1 MTTAVSVAA
10 AGMTVRRAAFDQTLD
25 LYWLPLGAG
34 GRSVRLN
41 GRVFEAIEAFRDRR
55 PQCELYHA
63 GLEVHSD
70 GARFVVEFAP
80 VPKEEGGDRG
90 VVVKGAVGS
99 RVLGLFR
106 LFNYELRCWRD
117 GVIPDIGESVGGP
130 LRLSDDPAT
139 VRRLLKLTPSVP
151 PLVWGRD
158 ELDNG
163 EMWTSN
169 SAISWLL
176 VRSGLAT
183 ESVVLPLGG
192 RAPGW
197 QAGIIAARREQGQA
211 YRWAA
216 SSI

>member
-80 VPKEEGGDRG
+80 VPKEEGGVETAASSSKARSAVAFLDSSG
-90 VVVKGAVGS
+90 CSTMSCAAGATALSPTSAS
-99 RVLGLFR
+99 RSAA
-106 LFNYELRCWRD
+106 RC
-117 GVIPDIGESVGGP
+117 
-130 LRLSDDPAT
+130 
-139 VRRLLKLTPSVP
+139 
-151 PLVWGRD
+151 
-158 ELDNG
+158 
-163 EMWTSN
+163 
-169 SAISWLL
+169 
-176 VRSGLAT
+176 GLAT
-183 ESVVLPLGG
+183 TLRLCGVC
-192 RAPGW
+192 
-197 QAGIIAARREQGQA
+197 
-211 YRWAA
+211 
-216 SSI
+216 SS